1 MSNRDARAVAECF
14 ASTRSGRP
22 GAGESLSTKAYSR
35 AAAAQG
41 PAASEEDI
49 YRALAPNDEVENFC
63 WLG

>member
-1 MSNRDARAVAECF
+1 VLREYPQRTALR
-14 ASTRSGRP
+14 
-22 GAGESLSTKAYSR
+22 GESLSTKAYSR

-63 WLG
+63 WPG